1 MEALKDPELRRE
13 IILDNYQNPVNRGLV
28 SDSGYI
34 SENTNNESCIDNID
48 MQMRVVNDVI
58 EDIRF
63 DGEACA
69 ISTSATSIIINVLIG
84 KSVTDARRILRNYQN
99 MIEEKEYDRE
109 LLGEL
114 LVYDNIYRQPN
125 RKKCALLPHDAVV
138 KMLNRLDE
146 I

>member
-1 MEALKDPELRRE
+1 MEVLNDPDLRRE

-28 SDSGYI
+28 SDCNYI
-34 SENTNNESCIDNID
+34 CENTNNESCIDNID
-48 MQMRVVNDVI
+48 MQMKVVNDII

-84 KSVTDARRILRNYQN
+84 KSVNDARCILRNYKN
-99 MIEEKEYDRE
+99 MIEEKEYNSDV
-109 LLGEL
+109 LGEL